1 MKNLIHGQSYIST
14 DCPIIGQDGQAVIV
28 QDEKRIDDIDISECA
43 MLFET
48 KKQRHERIVKR
59 YEKML
64 AEKELNR
71 QCPENA
77 YNLRVLNYPYGQQL
91 TYYTN
96 SVAYHNKPHEKLERS
111 YHNSERTDEEREHCI
126 NVSLARTKNTI
137 YNIARSHN
145 WKWFVTFTFNRTKT
159 NAGDFKAVMK
169 RMARNLNNTKQ
180 RKCPNLKYLVV
191 PELHLDNT
199 NYHFHGLFSG
209 CDELQFVFSGHFDKK
224 GRPVFNIPNWSWG
237 FSTATL
243 VDDSAAASNY
253 ICKYITK
260 ETEHYLF
267 GQRRYLS
274 NAPKT
279 EAEKHFVWNSKREVM
294 ESCADDIRYMK
305 EIVVKEAHRKITIM
319 ELPPD
324 TMEITYE
331 IGDTE
336 SPDNSKENRILPK
349 PPKQGK

>member
-43 MLFET
+43 MFFET

-59 YEKML
+59 YEDML

-71 QCPENA
+71 QCPDNA
-77 YNLRVLNYPYGQQL
+77 YNLKMYNYPHGQQI
-91 TYYTN
+91 TYYDN
-96 SVAYHNKPHEKLERS
+96 SVAYSKPHEKLERS

-126 NVSLARTKNTI
+126 NVSLSRTKNTI

-145 WKWFVTFTFNRTKT
+145 WKWFVTFTFNRQKT
-159 NAGDFKAVMK
+159 DASDFKAVMK
-169 RMARNLNNTKQ
+169 RMSRNLDNTKQ

-191 PELHLDNT
+191 PELHLDKT

-224 GRPVFNIPNWSWG
+224 GRPVFNIPSWSWG
-237 FSTATL
+237 WTTATL
-243 VDDSAAASNY
+243 IDDSASASNY

-260 ETEHYLF
+260 ETENYLF

-274 NAPKT
+274 NASKT
-279 EAEKHFVWNSKREVM
+279 EPEKHFVYNTKMEIM
-294 ESCADDIRYMK
+294 ESVADDIRYMK
-305 EIVVKEAHRKITIM
+305 DITICEAHRKATII

-324 TMEITYE
+324 TIEIAYKT
-331 IGDTE
+331 GDTE
-336 SPDNSKENRILPK
+336 SPDNSNKN
-349 PPKQGK
+349 